1 MKGRP
6 IVIAVGSVL
15 MFSLGLLAGRLW
27 GETSRPLIQQL
38 PTADLGPAPL
48 TTVIDGVAIQHAP
61 DARLSVS
68 IEDYA
73 SSTDGTTS
81 LSREGDAV
89 GPGLR
94 TTSERVGSAFEASS
108 PTVGSVSGGSVIS
121 TVEAFASSPFNV
133 FYVIGALCLV
143 AGGVAALGFKRI
155 GLGVGIA
162 VGGLSCIVVGYFA
175 TSQPWV
181 LWIVAGLAAVGIA
194 WWLLEARSSTLK
206 AQALGAVTGAVE
218 AAKRV
223 DPVAASL
230 VKKFVPD
237 MAGDRNLLAI
247 KREIEKAKSS

>member
-27 GETSRPLIQQL
+27 GETSRPLIQL
-38 PTADLGPAPL
+38 PTADLGPDPL

-61 DARLSVS
+61 DAHLSVS

-94 TTSERVGSAFEASS
+94 TTSERVGSEFEAGS
-108 PTVGSVSGGSVIS
+108 PTVGSVSGGSVL
-121 TVEAFASSPFNV
+121 SSIQAAGATPFNV
-133 FYVIGALCLV
+133 FYIIGALCIV
-143 AGGVAALGFKRI
+143 GGTVSIFAFKRLGLGI
-155 GLGVGIA
+155 GLI
-162 VGGLSCIVVGYFA
+162 VGGLSVLLVAYFA
-175 TSQPWV
+175 AEHPWL
-181 LWIVAGLAAVGIA
+181 LWLLGLLAVGAII
-194 WWLLEARSSTLK
+194 WLLWESRSADRK
-206 AQALGAVTGAVE
+206 AKALEAVTGAVE

-223 DPVAASL
+223 NPEAAAL

-237 MAGDRNLLAI
+237 MAGDRNLPSV